1 LSPDQVEAA
10 LAFLARYDG
19 DIFDAVIE
27 AGETWNDGTAGGI
40 PLGASR

>member
-19 DIFDAVIE
+19 DTFNTVIE
-27 AGETWNDGTAGGI
+27 AAETWNDGTVTETVLAG
-40 PLGASR
+40 